1 MVLKLAVVEKVLF
14 VGLVC
19 LSEMTT
25 IYLMQNFMAEAAS
38 AAQDHMGGSVSQ
50 GYSAYPTT
58 APVYAPPTSAGG
70 GGHTGH
76 APSADYGP
84 LYGTNYGY

>member
-1 MVLKLAVVEKVLF
+1 MVLKLAVVGKVLF
-14 VGLVC
+14 VVLVY

-38 AAQDHMGGSVSQ
+38 ATQDPMGGSVSQ

-58 APVYAPPTSAGG
+58 APVYAPPPTSA

-84 LYGTNYGY
+84 VYGTNYGY